1 MEKKYLLKDEK
12 GFVLVV
18 ALVLLGLLSLLGVAV
33 TNTSTIEVKIAAN
46 NLAYTQNFYLA
57 DSAAREG
64 IAFLDNHVKSK
75 DEWEADYVSTFRW
88 AAVSS
93 DFRGEASDLTGSPI
107 KVNQNDID
115 EIKAWLTAPGEW
127 DNLKEAEN
135 LKASGHHLAPFVRYA
150 IVGPISDE
158 GGASLSMTANTSKIV
173 GFVVYGIYDNP
184 NPNDSNRGQVIVDIG
199 YKLTISTA
207 TP

>member
-1 MEKKYLLKDEK
+1 MEKKYLLKNEK

-33 TNTSTIEVKIAAN
+33 TNTSRIEVQIAAN
-46 NLAYTQNFYLA
+46 NRAYTQNFYLA

-64 IAFLDNHVKSK
+64 IAFLNGNIKS
-75 DEWEADYVSTFRW
+75 ADQWRSDYTSTFKW

-93 DFRGEASDLTGSPI
+93 VFPEAVASDLDSTPI
-107 KVNQNDID
+107 VVDNTNISEVKTWL
-115 EIKAWLTAPGEW
+115 IKEW
-127 DNLKEAEN
+127 NNLREAEN
-135 LKASGHHLAPFVRYA
+135 LKASGHPLAPFVRYA
-150 IVGPISDE
+150 VVGPVSDE
-158 GGASLSMTANTSKIV
+158 GGTSLSMTANTSKIV
-173 GFVVYGIYDNP
+173 GFIVYGIYDNP
-184 NPNDSNRGQVIVDIG
+184 NPDGANRGQVIVDIG